1 MHANLTKYSLI
12 FCVFFL
18 SKCNYCLAQNQNK
31 ADSLIKIFKENKA
44 TLVQKAMLL
53 ESIAYYHSKLDSAL
67 YYANES
73 LVLAKMSKNQML
85 IAEAWEQ
92 IGHKEKLLGNN
103 TKSLEAALTALNI
116 YETNKKPE
124 KAAAVYTQIATH
136 YIEEQ
141 EFTLAIKYLKNSL
154 AFYQKTNNSYYIA
167 LTLIN
172 LGEAY
177 RMSGNVMQSELLFL
191 KVIELNNLLKD
202 NLIYGYS
209 LGNLGLV
216 YASKKEWDKAINN
229 LNNAVELL
237 SKMND
242 DYSCSIYF
250 FELGKIYEKQGSI
263 LQAENEILKA
273 FTLAKKAELKE
284 QIRDFSGYLSM
295 FYEKK
300 NDYKKSLEYQRLF
313 QIYQDSLINKNNIKK
328 IEQLKAGYIIGQRE
342 VEIKNINTISKNRKN
357 IAILLGIGL
366 FIFTIMTIFLFQL
379 NQKIK
384 ASNIIL
390 SKREEEKALLLNEL
404 NHRVKNNLQMISSL
418 LNIHSAEISNNK
430 AKEVVISSKNRV
442 EALSLVHQKLFQ
454 DGIQTNVLI
463 KEYIEELVLNLIHGY
478 NQNIKPEFNI
488 DIIKMN
494 VDKAIPIGLII
505 NELTTNAIKHAF
517 NGNTNPIIKINI
529 TQNIDYLTLE
539 IMDNGIGFSA
549 EEINKSNS
557 LGLKLVNSLTQQLG
571 GNVKKIKS
579 NGAHWLIN
587 IVI

>member
-1 MHANLTKYSLI
+1 MHANSTKYGLI

-18 SKCNYCLAQNQNK
+18 VTCNDSHSQNQNK
-31 ADSLIKIFKENKA
+31 ADSLITIFKQNKA
-44 TLVQKAMLL
+44 TIVQKAMLL
-53 ESIAYYHSKLDSAL
+53 ESIAYYHPKLDSAL

-73 LVLAKMSKNQML
+73 LILAKQSKNQML

-103 TKSLEAALTALNI
+103 TKSLEAAFKALNI
-116 YETNKKPE
+116 YESSKKPE

-141 EFTLAIKYLKNSL
+141 EFNSAIKYLKNSL
-154 AFYQKTNNSYYIA
+154 AFYQKTNNTYYIA

-177 RMSGNVMQSELLFL
+177 RMSGNVKQSELLFL
-191 KVIELNNLLKD
+191 KVIELNNSLKD

-209 LGNLGLV
+209 HGNLGMV
-216 YASKKEWDKAINN
+216 YASKKEWNKASKN
-229 LNNAVELL
+229 LNNAIETL
-237 SKMND
+237 SKMDD
-242 DYSCSIYF
+242 DYSTSIYI
-250 FELGKIYEKQGSI
+250 FELGKIYEQQGFLI
-263 LQAENEILKA
+263 KAEKEILKA
-273 FTLAKKAELKE
+273 YSLAKKAELKE
-284 QIRDFSGYLSM
+284 QIRDFAGYLST
-295 FYEKK
+295 FYENK

-313 QIYQDSLINKNNIKK
+313 QIYQDSLINKSNIKK

-342 VEIKNINTISKNRKN
+342 VEIKNINTISKNRKK

-366 FIFTIMTIFLFQL
+366 LIFTIMTIFLFRL
-379 NQKIK
+379 NRKIK
-384 ASNIIL
+384 TSNIIL

-454 DGIQTNVLI
+454 DGIQTKVLI

-478 NQNIKPEFNI
+478 NLSIKPEFNI
-488 DIIKMN
+488 DIIKIN

-517 NGNTNPIIKINI
+517 IGNNNPILKINI
-529 TQNIDYLTLE
+529 TQNIEFLKIE
-539 IMDNGIGFSA
+539 VMDNGIGFSGN
-549 EEINKSNS
+549 EFNKTNS
-557 LGLKLVNSLTQQLG
+557 LGLKLVNSLIQQLD
-571 GNVKKIKS
+571 GNLKKM
-579 NGAHWLIN
+579 NNQGAHWLIN

>member
-18 SKCNYCLAQNQNK
+18 LNCNYCLSQNQNK

-44 TLVQKAMLL
+44 SLVQKAMLL
-53 ESIAYYHSKLDSAL
+53 ESIAYYHPKLDSAL

-73 LVLAKMSKNQML
+73 LILAKQSKNQML

-103 TKSLEAALTALNI
+103 TKSLEAAFTALNI

-141 EFTLAIKYLKNSL
+141 EFNLAIKYLKNSL

-177 RMSGNVMQSELLFL
+177 RMSGNVKQSELLFL

-216 YASKKEWDKAINN
+216 YASKKEWDKASNN
-229 LNNAVELL
+229 LNNAVEIL

-284 QIRDFSGYLSM
+284 QIRDFSGYLSI

-357 IAILLGIGL
+357 IAILLGTGL
-366 FIFTIMTIFLFQL
+366 FIFTIMTLILLRL
-379 NQKIK
+379 NRKIK

-390 SKREEEKALLLNEL
+390 SKKEEEKALLLNEL

-418 LNIHSAEISNNK
+418 LNIHSSEITNNK

-454 DGIQTNVLI
+454 DGIQTKVLI

-517 NGNTNPIIKINI
+517 NGNTNPILKINI
-529 TQNIDYLTLE
+529 TQNMDYLTLE
-539 IMDNGIGFSA
+539 IMDNGIGFSS
-549 EEINKSNS
+549 EEINKSNT
-557 LGLKLVNSLTQQLG
+557 LGLKLVNSLILQLD
-571 GNVKKIKS
+571 GNLKKM
-579 NGAHWLIN
+579 NNQGAHWLIN